1 MKQFRFIL
9 LCATIA
15 VISSSLTGCKKGVY
29 DEKAALAAQ
38 KELLQFKYDQEIKLE
53 NLRQTGATALET
65 AKQNLQYS
73 FSVRTA
79 LFNDSLSKAKVL
91 SDKAALRRRDIF
103 IKVKDLVSGVPV
115 VGAEVTIPTTVGT
128 VIKAKTDSLGIAK
141 FAPNENIPFPAS
153 AIATM
158 DGYAAGSVFGTIGGN
173 YNYYYGTTTEQ
184 SSSYATINIW
194 NTKNAP
200 NTVKGRIYIENDLT
214 NDAPEVAKKAFV
226 NAFTFVTITDASLYY
241 NPITGTTTN
250 NNYEQRFDFTTTT
263 DDNGDYSMKVPNLT
277 SNLQMAHA
285 ALEGTSKMYI
295 NSYVPGMDTVPTL
308 KSIDATYFLG
318 TASVK
323 TLKGDYGNT
332 ATFYSLSNTGG
343 SYEAPNNTLTQFTIP
358 TSVDRYNV
366 AAAADSNGRGHYVE
380 GIGFTRSTLST
391 SASLDSAFLTN
402 AGVGSNLFTTSSLT
416 SGASYSAN
424 TPTPSTRYS
433 SKYKAGTTVRDTV
446 DATLYDLLANAD
458 GYWKTVPVLKF
469 VLLTDSTGN
478 KFKYIEKLIQKTG
491 GKIIKD
497 DVNFTHQTTL
507 YNFIKTISNIKESDY
522 NSRNINVGFATI
534 SPSVINNGK
543 IYIQDLSFGAGKLKT
558 AVR

>member
-29 DEKAALAAQ
+29 DEQTALAAQ
-38 KELLQFKYDQEIKLE
+38 KDLLQFKYDQEIKLE
-53 NLRQTGATALET
+53 NLRQAGATALET
-65 AKQNLQYS
+65 TKQNLQYS
-73 FSVRTA
+73 FSIRTA
-79 LFNDSLSKAKVL
+79 LFNDSLSKANQL
-91 SDKAALRRRDIF
+91 SNKAALRKRDIF
-103 IKVKDLVSGVPV
+103 IKVKDLVFGTPV
-115 VGAEVTIPTTVGT
+115 IGAEVTIPTTVGT
-128 VIKAKTDSLGIAK
+128 VVKAKTDSFGIAK

-158 DGYAAGSVFGTIGGN
+158 DGYAAGSVFGTISN
-173 YNYYYGTTTEQ
+173 NYYYGNGDGT
-184 SSSYATINIW
+184 SYATISIW
-194 NTKNAP
+194 NIKNAP

-226 NAFTFVTITDASLYY
+226 NAFTFVTITDASQAY
-241 NPITGTTTN
+241 NPITGTTTT

-263 DDNGDYSMKVPNLT
+263 DDNGDYSIKVPNLT

-285 ALEGTSKMYI
+285 AIEGTSKMYI
-295 NSYVPGMDTVPTL
+295 NSYVPGMDTIPTL

-318 TASVK
+318 TAYVK
-323 TLKGDYGNT
+323 TLKGDYGNA
-332 ATFYSLSNTGG
+332 ATFYSLSNTVG

-358 TSVDRYNV
+358 TSVDRYHV
-366 AAAADSNGRGHYVE
+366 TAAADSNGRGHYVK

-391 SASLDSAFLTN
+391 SATLDSAFLTN

-424 TPTPSTRYS
+424 TPTASTRYS

-446 DATLYDLLANAD
+446 DATLYDILANAD
-458 GYWKTVPVLKF
+458 GYWKTAPVLKF

-507 YNFIKTISNIKESDY
+507 YNFIKTISGNKESVY
-522 NSRNINVGFATI
+522 NLRNINTGFANFDKAY
-534 SPSVINNGK
+534 INNGK
-543 IYIQDLSFGAGKLKT
+543 TYVYDMNFGAGKLKT

>member
-38 KELLQFKYDQEIKLE
+38 KDLLQFKYDQEIKLE

-65 AKQNLQYS
+65 TKQNLQYS
-73 FSVRTA
+73 FSIRTT

-91 SDKAALRRRDIF
+91 SDKLALRKRDIF
-103 IKVKDLVSGVPV
+103 VKVKDLVSGAPV

-128 VIKAKTDSLGIAK
+128 VVKAKTDSLGIAK

-158 DGYAAGSVFGTIGGN
+158 DGYAAGSIFGTIGGN
-173 YNYYYGTTTEQ
+173 YYYYGNEQ
-184 SSSYATINIW
+184 SQSSYATINIW
-194 NTKNAP
+194 NTKNAI

-226 NAFTFVTITDASLYY
+226 NAFTFVTITDASISY
-241 NPITGTTTN
+241 NPITGTNTT

-263 DDNGDYSMKVPNLT
+263 DENGDYSMKIPNLT
-277 SNLQMAHA
+277 AALQMAHA
-285 ALEGTSKMYI
+285 SIEGTSKMYV
-295 NSYVPGMDTVPTL
+295 NGFAPGMDTVPTL

-318 TASVK
+318 TASIK
-323 TLKGDYGNT
+323 TLKGDYDNA

-343 SYEAPNNTLTQFTIP
+343 SYEAPDNTLTQYTIP
-358 TSVDRYNV
+358 ASVNRYHV
-366 AAAADSNGRGHYVE
+366 AAAADSNGRGHYVK

-391 SASLDSAFLTN
+391 SATLDSAFLAGSYTYTTDVSVSTN
-402 AGVGSNLFTTSSLT
+402 LT

-458 GYWKTVPVLKF
+458 GYWKTAPVLKF

-491 GKIIKD
+491 GKIIKP

-522 NSRNINVGFATI
+522 NVRNINAGFATVDKTYI
-534 SPSVINNGK
+534 SNGK
-543 IYIQDLSFGAGKLKT
+543 TYVYNMSFGCGKLKT

>member
-29 DEKAALAAQ
+29 DEQAALAAQ

-73 FSVRTA
+73 FSIRTA
-79 LFNDSLSKAKVL
+79 LFNDSLSKAKLL
-91 SDKAALRRRDIF
+91 SDKAAVRRRDIF
-103 IKVKDLVSGVPV
+103 VKVKDLVFGTPV
-115 VGAEVTIPTTVGT
+115 IGAEVTIPTTVGT
-128 VIKAKTDSLGIAK
+128 VIKAKTDSSGIAK

-158 DGYAAGSVFGTIGGN
+158 DGYASGSIFGAIGGN
-173 YNYYYGTTTEQ
+173 YYYYGSDQ
-184 SSSYATINIW
+184 SSSSYATISIW

-200 NTVKGRIYIENDLT
+200 NTVKGKIYIENDLT
-214 NDAPEVAKKAFV
+214 NDAPEVAKKVFV
-226 NAFTFVTITDASLYY
+226 NAFTFVTINDASLYY
-241 NPITGTTTN
+241 NPITGANTT

-263 DDNGDYSMKVPNLT
+263 DENGDYSLKIPNLT
-277 SNLQMAHA
+277 AALQMAHA

-323 TLKGDYGNT
+323 TLKGDYANT

-380 GIGFTRSTLST
+380 GINFTRSTLST

-458 GYWKTVPVLKF
+458 GYWKTAPVLKF

-522 NSRNINVGFATI
+522 NLRNINAGFAT
-534 SPSVINNGK
+534 VAVNQINNGK
-543 IYIQDLSFGAGKLKT
+543 TYVYDMSFGAGNLKT

>member
-29 DEKAALAAQ
+29 DEQAALAAQ
-38 KELLQFKYDQEIKLE
+38 KDLLQFKYDQEIKLE
-53 NLRQTGATALET
+53 NLRQAGASALET

-79 LFNDSLSKAKVL
+79 LFNDSLSKANKL
-91 SDKAALRRRDIF
+91 SDKLALRKRDIF
-103 IKVKDLVSGVPV
+103 IKVRDLVSGAPV
-115 VGAEVTIPTTVGT
+115 IGAEVTIPTTVGT
-128 VIKAKTDSLGIAK
+128 VVKAKTDSFGIAK

-173 YNYYYGTTTEQ
+173 YYYYYGNESQ
-184 SSSYATINIW
+184 SIYASISIW
-194 NTKNAP
+194 NTKNAL

-214 NDAPEVAKKAFV
+214 NDVPEVAKKAFV
-226 NAFTFVTITDASLYY
+226 NAFTFITITDGSISY
-241 NPITGTTTN
+241 NPITGTNTN

-263 DDNGDYSMKVPNLT
+263 DDNGDYSMKIPNLT
-277 SNLQMAHA
+277 AALQMAHA
-285 ALEGTSKMYI
+285 SIEGTSKMYI

-323 TLKGDYGNT
+323 TLKGDYGNA

-358 TSVDRYNV
+358 TSVDRYHV
-366 AAAADSNGRGHYVE
+366 AAAADSNGRGHYAN
-380 GIGFTRSTLST
+380 GIGFTQSTLSSAT
-391 SASLDSAFLTN
+391 SDSAFLTS
-402 AGVGSNLFTTSSLT
+402 AGSYIFTTSSLT

-424 TPTPSTRYS
+424 SPSPSTRYS
-433 SKYKAGTTVRDTV
+433 SKYLAGTTVRDTV
-446 DATLYDLLANAD
+446 TATLYDLLANTD
-458 GYWKTVPVLKF
+458 GYWKTAPTLKF

-478 KFKYIEKLIQKTG
+478 KFKYIEKLIQTKG
-491 GKIIKD
+491 GNVKKA
-497 DVNFTHQTTL
+497 DVNFTHNQTL

-522 NSRNINVGFATI
+522 NVRNINAGFAT
-534 SPSVINNGK
+534 VAVNQINNGK
-543 IYIQDLSFGAGKLKT
+543 TFVYDMSFGAGKLKT

>member
-38 KELLQFKYDQEIKLE
+38 KDLLQFKYDQEIKLE
-53 NLRQTGATALET
+53 NLRQAGASALEV
-65 AKQNLQYS
+65 ARQNLQYS
-73 FSVRTA
+73 FSIRTTQ
-79 LFNDSLSKAKVL
+79 FNDSINRANNMFWNDSYYK
-91 SDKAALRRRDIF
+91 RRDIAV
-103 IKVKDLVSGVPV
+103 KVLDLVTNAPV
-115 VGAEVTIPTTVGT
+115 IGAEVTIPTSVGT
-128 VIKAKTDSLGIAK
+128 VIKVKTDSTGVAR
-141 FAPNENIPFPAS
+141 FTPNVNIPNPAS
-153 AIATM
+153 AMATM
-158 DGYAAGSVFGTIGGN
+158 DGYAAGSVFGTIKGSNSEG
-173 YNYYYGTTTEQ
+173 
-184 SSSYATINIW
+184 AAVTISIW
-194 NTKNAP
+194 NLKNAP
-200 NTVKGRIYIENDLT
+200 NTVKGKIYIENDLT
-214 NDAPEVAKKAFV
+214 NDAAEVAKKAFV
-226 NAFTFVTITDASLYY
+226 NAFTLVTV
-241 NPITGTTTN
+241 NG
-250 NNYEQRFDFTTTT
+250 YEQRFDFTATT
-263 DDNGDYSMKVPNLT
+263 DDNGDYSMKIPNLT
-277 SNLQMAHA
+277 AALQMAHA

-366 AAAADSNGRGHYVE
+366 AAAADSNGRGHYVK
-380 GIGFTRSTLST
+380 GIDFTRSTLST

-458 GYWKTVPVLKF
+458 GYWKTAPVLKF

-522 NSRNINVGFATI
+522 NSRNINAGFAT
-534 SPSVINNGK
+534 VAVNQINNGK
-543 IYIQDLSFGAGKLKT
+543 TFVYDMSFGAGKLKT